1 MNSIR
6 DLEKE
11 YEKNKLPEIR
21 SGDSVLVHQKIR
33 EKDKDR
39 IQIFEGL
46 VIKRRGGKGLSGT
59 FTVRKIAV
67 GGIGVERTFLL
78 HSPAISKIQISKK
91 GKVRKAQLYYIRRK
105 QLKSLKIKEKKEY
118 QGIKEWEEEKKVE
131 EVQKDERK
139 ESTKEEKPKEG
150 EPEEEKDKKEV
161 KDNKEKEKKEESS
174 EKTDKKQTKNDN

>member
-1 MNSIR
+1 MNPIK

-11 YEKNKLPEIR
+11 YGKNKLPEIR

-78 HSPAISKIQISKK
+78 HSPAISKIQVVKK
-91 GKVRKAQLYYIRRK
+91 GKVRRAQLYYVRRK

-118 QGIKEWEEEKKVE
+118 QGIKEWEEEKKN
-131 EVQKDERK
+131 K
-139 ESTKEEKPKEG
+139 ESDNIDKQVENPKE
-150 EPEEEKDKKEV
+150 D
-161 KDNKEKEKKEESS
+161 KEKKVEEKEEQKKPEPQKEQKTEAK
-174 EKTDKKQTKNDN
+174 EKK

>member
-1 MNSIR
+1 MNPIK

-11 YEKNKLPEIR
+11 YGKNKLPEIR

-78 HSPAISKIQISKK
+78 HSPAISKIQVVKK
-91 GKVRKAQLYYIRRK
+91 GKVRRAQLYYVRRK

-139 ESTKEEKPKEG
+139 ENPKEEKPK
-150 EPEEEKDKKEV
+150 EEKDKKEV
-161 KDNKEKEKKEESS
+161 EDNKDKEKKEESIKQG
-174 EKTDKKQTKNDN
+174 EKKTQNDN